1 MNTDLF
7 GFGAIEAEFW
17 RTVFLMTRIMAAL
30 VAAPLFGA
38 MAIPVLVRLAM
49 SGAIAVFVATN
60 SSVGVPPDMFS
71 IAGCVA
77 LAGEILVGLSL
88 GFLLQLAFAAPV
100 IAAEIISGAM
110 GMSMAM
116 AADPNG
122 GSQIT
127 AIGQFF
133 TIAITLVFLGMD
145 GHLVWL
151 RLLIASYDAFP
162 PGEAWLRPDQ
172 SLAIAAFASQTFNA
186 ALLIALPIAFVL
198 LLVQAVTGI
207 LSRSAPSL
215 NLFALGLPA
224 GVLAGIA
231 ALIIAAP
238 ALYAQLGEVGAG
250 ALERTAVWVAS

>member
-60 SSVGVPPDMFS
+60 SSVGVPPDMVS

-198 LLVQAVTGI
+198 VAGTGRYRHPQPLGPLAQPFCLGAAGRRPGGDCRTHHRGPGTLRAI
-207 LSRSAPSL
+207 GRSQ
-215 NLFALGLPA
+215 G
-224 GVLAGIA
+224 
-231 ALIIAAP
+231 
-238 ALYAQLGEVGAG
+238 
-250 ALERTAVWVAS
+250 